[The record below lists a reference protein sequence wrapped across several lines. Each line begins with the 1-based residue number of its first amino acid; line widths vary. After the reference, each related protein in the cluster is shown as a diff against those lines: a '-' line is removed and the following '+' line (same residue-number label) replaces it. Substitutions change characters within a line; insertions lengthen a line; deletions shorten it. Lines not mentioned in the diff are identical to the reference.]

1 VKDVYKIE
9 MISII
14 GWDIGAANVKV
25 AWLALDQGCA
35 RKVRIVSQPFEIWR
49 DRNQLPKILQTAY
62 GSLAPEISPQS
73 MAVTMT
79 AELSDVFASK
89 RDGVLFVLECVQACF
104 PDPAIYCLSLAGEF
118 VPISEAQGRPLEF
131 AAANWL
137 ASALWLSRQLPN
149 CLLLDVGS
157 TTTDIIPI
165 LDGQVCVSGRTDLER
180 LSSGELVYTGALRT
194 NLAAI
199 VQSVPV
205 AGRSCRVA
213 SEYFAASGDV
223 HLILGNL
230 KPQDYKC
237 PTPDGRPPSVDSARR
252 RIARIVCADDEM
264 LSTAEINELA
274 RYVYVQQ
281 VRQVREGIN
290 QVLSRLPRLRNQ
302 PVVVLGSGA
311 FLGKAAAEGIGL
323 IILDVTGN
331 WGRENLSAAPCI
343 SAARLLAEH
352 MAESK

>member
-1 VKDVYKIE
+1 
-9 MISII
+9 MISML
-14 GWDIGAANVKV
+14 GWDIGAANVKA
-25 AWLALDQGCA
+25 AWLALDQGCV
-35 RKVRIVSQPFEIWR
+35 RKVRIVSQPLEIWR
-49 DRNQLPKILQTAY
+49 DRNQLPKILRKVY
-62 GSLAPEISPQS
+62 GALTPEVAPQA

-89 RDGVLFVLECVQACF
+89 RDGVLFVLESVQTCF
-104 PDPAIYCLSLAGEF
+104 PDSAIYCLSLSGEY
-118 VPISEAQGRPLEF
+118 VPIGEAQNRPLEF

-137 ASALWLSRQLPN
+137 ASALWISRQLPN

-157 TTTDIIPI
+157 TTTDILPI
-165 LDGQVCVSGRTDLER
+165 LDGRVCVNGRTDLER

-205 AGRSCRVA
+205 AGKRSGVA
-213 SEYFAASGDV
+213 SEYFAISGDV

-230 KPQDYKC
+230 KPQDYTC

-264 LSTAEINELA
+264 LSTAEIDELA
-274 RYVYVQQ
+274 RHVYLQQ
-281 VRQVREGIN
+281 VHQVQEGID
-290 QVLSRLPRLRNQ
+290 QVLLQLPRLRNH

-311 FLGKAAAEGIGL
+311 FLGKAAAEGLGL
-323 IILDVTGN
+323 IIMDMTGD

-352 MAESK
+352 LGSVIK